1 LKRSPL
7 RPSFRKPLE
16 NILERWGSEGV
27 FHLKDFPG
35 FSPSDLG
42 NLQRYYS
49 TQRARHVA
57 PEKRVGWQS
66 AESQRVRFEAMAS
79 VEPLQGMKILD
90 LGCGL
95 GGFYSFLK
103 EREIGLDYW
112 GLDLFPPVIAEAK
125 ILNPGAKFKA
135 RVLLAQ
141 PYPPRSFDYVFLS
154 GVFNVK
160 VRDNWQY
167 MRALLREALREC
179 RRGVAFNVL
188 NSEAVRE
195 PDRFSV
201 QTNEL
206 VDFAKRLGP
215 SRVHLLD
222 HYHPSDLTV
231 FLFK

>member
-16 NILERWGSEGV
+16 NILERRGSGGI

-35 FSPSDLG
+35 FSTRDLA

-49 TQRARHVA
+49 TQRARHFA

-66 AESQRVRFEAMAS
+66 AESQRVRFEVMAS
-79 VEPLQGMKILD
+79 SEPLQGMKLMD

-95 GGFYSFLK
+95 GGFYSYLK
-103 EREIGLDYW
+103 EHGTRVDYR

-125 ILNPGAKFKA
+125 ALHPEAKFET
-135 RVLLAQ
+135 RVLLAH

-167 MRALLREALREC
+167 MRAMLREVLREC
-179 RRGVAFNVL
+179 RRAVAFNVL
-188 NSEAVRE
+188 NSESVRE

-201 QTNEL
+201 NSKEL
-206 VDFAKRLGP
+206 VAFSRRLGP
-215 SRVHLLD
+215 SRIHLLD

-231 FLFK
+231 FLLK